1 MASVRPEAGPVKA
14 TVFVSDPSAE
24 AERVAQSLRGA
35 SYTVVDVPLSMLIAR
50 VAVQRPRVVVVDCDS
65 DGALE
70 IVAKMRELPESDSID
85 VLFMGR
91 LGGAF
96 QVPEEALVH
105 EGSGFF
111 ERPVDGDA
119 VVRKVNALLQI
130 DTSSKPPPAEEAVD
144 AGWKPKSDLPPPPA
158 PVSQPATRSI
168 PPLAGVMNDA
178 QIAASSR
185 PPISA
190 AQKSTPPSQRAPLPP
205 IPIDESP
212 PSDLPALVQKG
223 EDLAPESISSRPPN
237 STTSLAPPGIR
248 EAPSQPP
255 PSMPRVAK
263 SPSQPPMS
271 APPLRARR
279 GAQGPLSE
287 ELMQLLAEAEERLGG
302 EAVMHDSPTLSPE
315 EEIDA
320 VLPEEVLAALDEPLE
335 EQEDDDVNDSAMGT
349 PGNITTSGGSKQTT
363 GASRRH
369 TTGVPAEPSTGSV
382 MNPSSEANSSPQHS
396 SPTSSNNAPFGVR
409 VSAQPV
415 LPPAMAPVT
424 FGQMP
429 ITHSLVNSPAMSS
442 PTISPQHHGGT
453 TTTHGLTAN
462 PTTNALPNPTTS
474 GGDSNPRAFRT
485 SSSDFPANA
494 SPMSAEPAT
503 SPRGDSRNDS
513 PRSQSSRPPPTA
525 MTPSTAGFTL
535 GSDLMMPAAVAL
547 EAVHA
552 EALRERQQQILREQQ
567 HQQQQLQHQTS
578 MISPEAR
585 QTSDI
590 PAVLGPGDAPRAIAK
605 SIATRT
611 TGTLCLES
619 KEGVR
624 RVVLREGD
632 LVTAASGVDDE
643 SLIAFLVA
651 HGDLPRESLTQ
662 LAGRFATFGRHAGAA
677 LVAQGYLRQ
686 DQLWPVLRAHAEW
699 ILGKAIAIESGSAV
713 VEPDAP
719 GRLRGEPSV
728 FGGSTGA
735 EVFVEVVRR
744 VISQEDAFARL
755 GGGPARIGEG
765 RNEGL
770 LTECA
775 LGAPEV
781 AVLEQLRGMSLAQ
794 ALATSPDTDMIAVL
808 YALHLLGVIEVM
820 KSIANAASARDPSS
834 APRVGLDTIDDDAIR
849 ARVRARLD
857 LVEEGDYFAVLG
869 VPKSATSYEVRR
881 AFTELRRVFDPDR
894 ILTPTN
900 ADLAPSIR
908 KIVTVLEEA
917 YDILR
922 DSARR
927 ERYRRAIDAS
937 PQ

>member
-24 AERVAQSLRGA
+24 AERVAQALRGA

-70 IVAKMRELPESDSID
+70 IVAKMRELPESDAID

-111 ERPVDGDA
+111 ERPVDADA

-130 DTSSKPPPAEEAVD
+130 DTSSKPPAPQEEAVVD
-144 AGWKPKSDLPPPPA
+144 AGWKPKSDLPPAPPPA
-158 PVSQPATRSI
+158 PISQPANRSI
-168 PPLAGVMNDA
+168 PPMAGVMNDA
-178 QIAASSR
+178 QVAASSR
-185 PPISA
+185 PPTSN
-190 AQKSTPPSQRAPLPP
+190 AQKSAPPSQRAPLPP
-205 IPIDESP
+205 IPIDEAP
-212 PSDLPALVQKG
+212 PSDLPALVKKV

-237 STTSLAPPGIR
+237 STPSLAPPGIR

-271 APPLRARR
+271 APPIRARR

-287 ELMQLLAEAEERLGG
+287 ELMQLLAEAEARLGG

-335 EQEDDDVNDSAMGT
+335 EQEDEDDVNDGALGG
-349 PGNITTSGGSKQTT
+349 PGNVTTSGGSKQTT

-369 TTGVPAEPSTGSV
+369 TTGVPAEPSTGSIAT
-382 MNPSSEANSSPQHS
+382 PSSEAHSPQAVS
-396 SPTSSNNAPFGVR
+396 SGNAPFGVR
-409 VSAQPV
+409 VSAQPA
-415 LPPAMAPVT
+415 LPPAMSPVML
-424 FGQMP
+424 GQIP
-429 ITHSLVNSPAMSS
+429 IAHLQVNSPAMSS

-462 PTTNALPNPTTS
+462 PTTHALANPTTS
-474 GGDSNPRAFRT
+474 GGDTSPRAFR
-485 SSSDFPANA
+485 SPSSDVPPIG

-503 SPRGDSRNDS
+503 SPRTDSSR
-513 PRSQSSRPPPTA
+513 RQSSRPPPTA

-535 GSDLMMPAAVAL
+535 GSDLMVPAAVAL
-547 EAVHA
+547 EVVHA
-552 EALRERQQQILREQQ
+552 EALRERQHQLLREQQ
-567 HQQQQLQHQTS
+567 YQQQQMQHAA

-585 QTSDI
+585 QTADI
-590 PAVLGPGDAPRAIAK
+590 PAVLGPTDAPRAIARA
-605 SIATRT
+605 IATRT

-699 ILGKAIAIESGSAV
+699 ILGRAIAIESGSAI

-755 GGGPARIGEG
+755 GGGPARIAEG

-781 AVLEQLRGMSLAQ
+781 AVLEQLRGLSLAQ

-820 KSIANAASARDPSS
+820 KSVGNAAASSARDPGS

-869 VPKSATSYEVRR
+869 VAKSATTYEVRR